1 MTTRT
6 AYRRDERRPVDDA
19 SCRCHEIFAV
29 NGALRDAGVPMED
42 MARMQLAAIHTLAQE
57 HSAWAELRPAPA
69 TVQPN
74 AVEAPVGIEADP
86 VPEVE
91 ETTVPQAQTDPVPAP
106 ADDTETASG
115 PAPETNTSRAEHL
128 AELAEK
134 RREARLR
141 RRMARLAAEEGDL

>member
-6 AYRRDERRPVDDA
+6 AYRRDDRRPVDDA
-19 SCRCHEIFAV
+19 SRRCHEIFAV
-29 NGALRDAGVPMED
+29 NGALRDAGVPMEE

-69 TVQPN
+69 TVQPT
-74 AVEAPVGIEADP
+74 AVEAPVGVGADP
-86 VPEVE
+86 VPAAE
-91 ETTVPQAQTDPVPAP
+91 ETTVPEAQPDPEPVPA
-106 ADDTETASG
+106 DDSETESE

-134 RREARLR
+134 RREGRLR